1 MAMAHEKLL
10 FLDLDGVLHP
20 AVGTFHQF
28 RENCC
33 RQLARVVAATRCR
46 VVLSSS
52 WRCYESSL
60 QEATTAL
67 RRHGIELAG
76 TTPEYDGHGAR
87 AREIL
92 CVVDGSGAAARWVAL
107 DDEDLVGGGEE
118 EEEEGEEALSH
129 FSSAATSARMAPH
142 AVRTDA
148 DTGMTCANADRC
160 IAILGREVAEEAVT
174 GAGAGAAA
182 GVDDHDHGHDHD
194 HDRGAGVLDLV

>member
-1 MAMAHEKLL
+1 MAHDEKLL

-28 RENCC
+28 RESCC

-60 QEATTAL
+60 QQATTAL
-67 RRHGIELAG
+67 RRHGIELADV
-76 TTPEYDGHGAR
+76 TPEYDGRGAR

-92 CVVDGSGAAARWVAL
+92 SVVDGSGAARWVAL

-118 EEEEGEEALSH
+118 EEGGALSH

-142 AVRTDA
+142 TVRTDA
-148 DTGMTCANADRC
+148 DTGMTCAIADRC
-160 IAILGREVAEEAVT
+160 IAILGREVAEEAV
-174 GAGAGAAA
+174 AGAGTAGAAAA
-182 GVDDHDHGHDHD
+182 GVDHHDHD
-194 HDRGAGVLDLV
+194 HDHDHEHDRSAAMLDLV